1 MSKIKIG
8 WSEVDI
14 TPKKGTKIGLAG
26 QFFERITDEVESP
39 ISVTAFALESGDDQ
53 MIICSC
59 DLVGVGDNLNKIVKD
74 RLAEEGTVNPDKVIL
89 SSIHTHTSYVY
100 TRKTLITT
108 ESGSFDYLKK
118 VIPEDMA
125 YRPLV
130 SSEER
135 MDPDVA
141 LEFLANKIVELKS

>member
-39 ISVTAFALESGDDQ
+39 ITLTALAVDSGDDYF
-53 MIICSC
+53 IICSC

-74 RLAEEGTVNPDKVIL
+74 RLGEDKAI
-89 SSIHTHTSYVY
+89 
-100 TRKTLITT
+100 
-108 ESGSFDYLKK
+108 
-118 VIPEDMA
+118 
-125 YRPLV
+125 
-130 SSEER
+130 
-135 MDPDVA
+135 
-141 LEFLANKIVELKS
+141 